1 MQKKQ
6 MRLKRL
12 FDIVFSLSALFF
24 LLPLL
29 ALIALLI
36 KISSPGPCLYPSARV
51 GRFSRKF
58 TCWKFRTMFEDAD
71 LQLASLLQ
79 KNRTLNQEWKRF
91 YKLKKDPRITPLGKW
106 LRKYSLDELP
116 QFYNVLRGDLSVVG
130 PRPLTENEV
139 RLYLKSKASKI
150 LSIRPGLTGMWQ
162 TSGRNLLTYPE
173 RIQLEEHY
181 VDASCFSLDLFLI
194 LKTIPVMISTK
205 GAF

>member
-1 MQKKQ
+1 